1 MKQVIQTYM
10 KAMPAL
16 QGIPYEYGNTIKIG
30 EHHVIAFRDDAER
43 YTDVLSAYVT
53 GWDNNKHFGE
63 VADLIKDYDF
73 LQKGFDDTLLDLPVC
88 LLEWVDSDGTTATER
103 RTIGVA

>member
-1 MKQVIQTYM
+1 MKQVIQSYM
-10 KAMPAL
+10 KAMPVL
-16 QGIPYEYGNTIKIG
+16 QELPYEHGNSIKIG
-30 EHHVIAFRDDAER
+30 EHHVIAFRSDAER

-53 GWDNNKHFGE
+53 GYDNNKHLGN

-73 LQKGFDDTLLDLPVC
+73 LQKGFDEDLTDLPVS

-103 RTIGVA
+103 TAFGVA